1 MEWTNAKRRFE
12 FLASAFN
19 TTGGFAPQVTWSS
32 QVVKDE
38 AGAITGSLTIPTLSG
53 ATELVRY
60 PRESDAKFAARN
72 AVAIYENHLEDAVA
86 RFVGFLGRR
95 PPTRKG
101 TESPL
106 VKLMVENADLKGT
119 KLDIFLLALASEAK
133 ARGSML
139 LVIDTPTG
147 TPATSLA
154 DQIERRR
161 VPYVR
166 MATPE
171 AVSDYRT
178 DAESGLFLSI
188 TLCGAEWWNDE
199 EIAVERDYTTTGWKV
214 RKAGTQ
220 TVLAEGEHS
229 FGACPVLA
237 FTEDG
242 GDFPRIGRYAQ
253 IADLSRRLMNA
264 RSERDEIL
272 RSQTFSLLT
281 LQVPADQSSTFDA
294 KAVGATIGT
303 HSMLVHGGVQ
313 PNFIA
318 PDSGPAETYAKNI
331 EELERSILRIQRKSS
346 TDSSTQ
352 AESGESR
359 RLRFEELN
367 SELATFARQLQ
378 VLEMRMWA
386 LFSAST
392 KSGKDVS
399 TTWPDDF
406 NLADVMAELDVL
418 TGMQT
423 TGFPPVVLAEKRKS
437 IAAVEFDGADEDTKA
452 RIVKAIDET
461 AQEVVE
467 PTPVDPNNPTPA
479 V

>member
-19 TTGGFAPQVTWSS
+19 TTGGFAPQVTWSQK
-32 QVVKDE
+32 QVKNE
-38 AGAITGSLTIPTLSG
+38 AGEVTGTVVTPSLDGDTQLD
-53 ATELVRY
+53 RY
-60 PRESDAKFAARN
+60 PRESDTKFAARN
-72 AVAIYENHLEDAVA
+72 AVLVYENHLEDAVG

-95 PPTRKG
+95 LPQRQG

-119 KLDIFLLALASEAK
+119 KLDVFMLALAAEGR

-139 LVIDTPTG
+139 MVIDTPTG
-147 TPATSLA
+147 KPATSLA

-166 MATPE
+166 TAVPE
-171 AVSDYRT
+171 SIVDFRT
-178 DAESGLFLSI
+178 DTESGLFLTV
-188 TLCGAEWWNDE
+188 TLRASEYWE
-199 EIAVERDYTTTGWKV
+199 EKLIEVDREYTTTGWTV
-214 RKAGTQ
+214 RKAGTNI
-220 TVLAEGEHS
+220 VLASGKHK

-242 GDFPRIGRYAQ
+242 ADFPRIGRYAQ
-253 IADLSRRLMNA
+253 IADLSRRVMNA

-281 LQVPADQSSTFDA
+281 LQVPAEMANSFDA
-294 KAVGATIGT
+294 TKVAATIGT
-303 HSMLVHGGVQ
+303 HSMLIHGGDQ
-313 PNFIA
+313 PGFIA

-331 EELERSILRIQRKSS
+331 EELEASILRIQRKSS
-346 TDSSTQ
+346 TESSAQ

-367 SELATFARQLQ
+367 AELATFARQLQ
-378 VLEMRMWA
+378 VLETRMWA
-386 LFSAST
+386 MFHAAT
-392 KSGKDVS
+392 KGGNGV
-399 TTWPDDF
+399 TVAWPDDF

-418 TGMQT
+418 ASMQA
-423 TGFPPVVLAEKRKS
+423 TGFPEPVLAEKRKS

-452 RIVKAIDET
+452 AIKKSIEEQ
-461 AQEVVE
+461 AQEVV
-467 PTPVDPNNPTPA
+467 TPTPA
-479 V
+479 DQLQ